1 MTPAGAP
8 PTVFV
13 IDDEDDMLASALA
26 KLAESVGPLG
36 PPMHPPTAA
45 IPWLRSFLD
54 GAGKRPTAGG
64 VGAGFKARDRSGAV
78 TTSLRPF

>member
-13 IDDEDDMLASALA
+13 IDEEDDRLEPALA

-36 PPMHPPTAA
+36 PSMHPPTGA
-45 IPWLRSFLD
+45 ISWLRSFLD
-54 GAGKRPTAGG
+54 GAVKRPA
-64 VGAGFKARDRSGAV
+64 ARRYSQ
-78 TTSLRPF
+78 SKR

>member
-13 IDDEDDMLASALA
+13 IDDEDDKLASALA
-26 KLAESVGPLG
+26 KLAQSVGPLG

-45 IPWLRSFLD
+45 ISWLRSFLD
-54 GAGKRPTAGG
+54 GAGKRPA
-64 VGAGFKARDRSGAV
+64 ARRYSQ
-78 TTSLRPF
+78 SKR